1 MCGPEV
7 EHDSLGTIMTR
18 ETILVTGG
26 AGYIGSHT
34 VLALRDAGR
43 PVVVLDD
50 FSTGHEELVP
60 AGVPIARGD
69 VGHLAFVAGV
79 IETHGVASV
88 LHFAASIIVSESVA
102 APLDYYRNN
111 TAASRNLIEA
121 CVAGGVGT
129 FVFSSSAAVYGAP
142 DTIPIPEDGATRP
155 INPYG
160 SSKLMT
166 EWMLADTAAAHGL
179 RYAALR
185 YFNVAGADPDG
196 RSGEDG
202 HQAGHLIKIACEA
215 ALGRRSHIEIHGD
228 DYDTPD
234 GTCVRDYIH
243 VSDLAAAHLTVL
255 DHLSDGAGGIV
266 ANCGYGHGF
275 SVREVLRAVEAEIGH
290 SLDIRAAARRPGDPP
305 TLIADPSR
313 IRGLGWRPAHDDI
326 GDIVRSALAWER
338 RADAPP

>member
-1 MCGPEV
+1 
-7 EHDSLGTIMTR
+7 
-18 ETILVTGG
+18 
-26 AGYIGSHT
+26 
-34 VLALRDAGR
+34 
-43 PVVVLDD
+43 
-50 FSTGHEELVP
+50 LVP
-60 AGVPIARGD
+60 AGVPVARGD
-69 VGHLAFVAGV
+69 VGDLAFVADV

-129 FVFSSSAAVYGAP
+129 FVFSSSAAVYGVL
-142 DTIPIPEDGATRP
+142 DTFPITEDVATRP

-160 SSKLMT
+160 TSKLMT

-196 RSGEDG
+196 RSGQCD
-202 HQAGHLIKIACEA
+202 HQGGHLIKNACET
-215 ALGRRSHIEIHGD
+215 ALGRRSHIEIHGE

-234 GTCVRDYIH
+234 GTCVRDYVH

-255 DHLSDGAGGIV
+255 DHLLGGLLGGEGGIV

-290 SLDIRAAARRPGDPP
+290 SLDIRTAARRPGDPP
-305 TLIADPSR
+305 TLVADPSR
-313 IRGLGWRPAHDDI
+313 MRGLGWQPAHDDI

-338 RADAPP
+338 RADGPL